1 MGLARDIVRRVVLEA
16 HGDAE
21 LATERLMAW
30 LNSDA
35 VTESTLG
42 DLLREL
48 HASPA
53 QARSLAPELASAM
66 DTVDAQAA
74 GDDGR
79 ARRMIREL
87 LDPRESPT
95 FAGVTERAIE
105 QMLLLPL
112 LRMILDEADRF
123 PIDDE

>member
-1 MGLARDIVRRVVLEA
+1 MGLAMDIVRKVVGEA

-21 LATERLMAW
+21 LATERFMEW

-35 VTESTLG
+35 VTETTLG

-53 QARSLAPELASAM
+53 QARSLAPELASAK
-66 DTVDAQAA
+66 DVVDARAA
-74 GDDGR
+74 GDDAR
-79 ARRMIREL
+79 ARRMFREL

-95 FAGVTERAIE
+95 FAGVTERAME
-105 QMLLLPL
+105 QTLLLPL
-112 LRMILDEADRF
+112 VRMILDEADRF
-123 PIDDE
+123 PIADE

>member
-1 MGLARDIVRRVVLEA
+1 MGLARNIVRKVVKEA

-66 DTVDAQAA
+66 DIVDTQAA
-74 GDDGR
+74 GDEGR
-79 ARRMIREL
+79 ARRMFQEL

-95 FAGVTERAIE
+95 FAGVTERAME
-105 QMLLLPL
+105 QTLLLPL
-112 LRMILDEADRF
+112 LKMILDEADRF
-123 PIDDE
+123 PIANE

>member
-1 MGLARDIVRRVVLEA
+1 MGFARDIVQKVVEEA

-48 HASPA
+48 HASPD

-66 DTVDAQAA
+66 DLVDAQAA
-74 GDDGR
+74 GDDTR

-95 FAGVTERAIE
+95 FAGVTERALE
-105 QMLLLPL
+105 QTLLLPL
-112 LRMILDEADRF
+112 VRMVLDEADRF
-123 PIDDE
+123 PIADE

>member
-95 FAGVTERAIE
+95 FAGVTERAME

>member
-1 MGLARDIVRRVVLEA
+1 MGLARDIVRRVVGEA

-30 LNSDA
+30 LNSDG
-35 VTESTLG
+35 VTELTLG

-53 QARSLAPELASAM
+53 QARSFAPELARAM
-66 DTVDAQAA
+66 DIVDAQAA
-74 GDDGR
+74 GDDAR
-79 ARRMIREL
+79 ASRMLREL

-95 FAGVTERAIE
+95 FPGVTERAME
-105 QMLLLPL
+105 EMLLLPL
-112 LRMILDEADRF
+112 LKMILDEADRF

>member
-1 MGLARDIVRRVVLEA
+1 MGLARDIVRNVVEEA

-30 LNSDA
+30 LNSEA
-35 VTESTLG
+35 VTEETLG

-53 QARSLAPELASAM
+53 HAKSLAPELASAM
-66 DTVDAQAA
+66 DLVDAQAA
-74 GDDGR
+74 GDEAR
-79 ARRMIREL
+79 SRRMFREL

-95 FAGVTERAIE
+95 FAGVTERAME
-105 QMLLLPL
+105 QTLLLPL
-112 LRMILDEADRF
+112 VRMVLDEADRF
-123 PIDDE
+123 PIADE

>member
-1 MGLARDIVRRVVLEA
+1 MGLAREIVRRVVGET

-66 DTVDAQAA
+66 DIVDAEAA
-74 GDDGR
+74 GDDAG
-79 ARRMIREL
+79 ARRMFREL
-87 LDPRESPT
+87 LDPRENPT
-95 FAGVTERAIE
+95 FAGMTETAME
-105 QMLLLPL
+105 QTLLLPL
-112 LRMILDEADRF
+112 VRMILDEADRF
-123 PIDDE
+123 PIADE

>member
-1 MGLARDIVRRVVLEA
+1 MGLAREIVRRVVGEA

-21 LATERLMAW
+21 LATERLMVW

-66 DTVDAQAA
+66 DIVDAEAA
-74 GDDGR
+74 GDDAR
-79 ARRMIREL
+79 ARRMFREL
-87 LDPRESPT
+87 LDPRENPT
-95 FAGVTERAIE
+95 FAGMTETAME
-105 QMLLLPL
+105 QTLLLPL
-112 LRMILDEADRF
+112 VRMILDEADRF
-123 PIDDE
+123 PIADE